1 MFNTGYA
8 DKEGNIF
15 YLYNAKLPIRSSSY
29 NWAGVVPGN
38 TSKTLWKEF
47 VKYEQLP
54 QVLNPPSGYIQNCN
68 NSPIYTLNQNIN
80 NSSKEYSGI
89 ELNNTNRS
97 IRAEYLFSNKNLITY
112 EDFKTIKFDLKYS
125 KTSNIAQITNKAIDL
140 IKHKKG
146 IQNKN
151 IFSTLSNWNL
161 ATDINNTNAALP
173 IISFG
178 RFIDSPIE
186 NITNQMIIKNL
197 NKGVKFLKKYHKSI
211 NTPWGDIN
219 KLIRGDIILPLSGG
233 PDILRAI
240 YGIKTKK
247 GLLKAV
253 AGDAYM
259 ALVQWDKDGNIKS
272 ETIHQFGSATN
283 NKKSLHY
290 SDQTYLF
297 ANENLKQTSLDINE
311 IIKQAHSIRI
321 IY

>member
-1 MFNTGYA
+1 MNKAKNLEDFNNAMSMTALPMFNTGYA

-68 NSPIYTLNQNIN
+68 NSPIYTLNQSIN
-80 NSSKEYSGI
+80 NNSKEYIGI
-89 ELNNTNRS
+89 ESNNTNRS
-97 IRAEYLFSNKNLITY
+97 IRAEYLFSNKDLITY
-112 EDFKTIKFDLKYS
+112 ENFKAIKFDLKYS

-140 IKHKKG
+140 VKNKKG

-151 IFSTLSNWNL
+151 IFLTLSNWNL
-161 ATDINNTNAALP
+161 ATNINNTNAALP

-178 RFIDSPIE
+178 RFIDYPIE
-186 NITNQMIIKNL
+186 NITDQMIIKNL
-197 NKGVKFLKKYHKSI
+197 NKGVKFLKKHHKSI

-240 YGIKTKK
+240 YGTKTKK

-259 ALVQWDKDGNIKS
+259 ALIQWDKDGNIKS

-283 NKKSLHY
+283 NKKSSHY
-290 SDQTYLF
+290 SDQTYF
-297 ANENLKQTSLDINE
+297 HI
-311 IIKQAHSIRI
+311 
-321 IY
+321 